1 MIVNVDRIKPFRGT
15 EEPLWVEG
23 IDNNLIQEDRT
34 PIITDIEGNVISCQ
48 EEIPDLRHRTGVEPI
63 TEHIENLEPITEHIE
78 SVEPI
83 TEHLERVEPI
93 KK

>member
-1 MIVNVDRIKPFRGT
+1 MLDDHNVMIKKNPNSVAMIVNVDRIKPFRGT

-48 EEIPDLRHRTGVEPI
+48 EKIPDLRHPTGV
-63 TEHIENLEPITEHIE
+63 NLLLST
-78 SVEPI
+78 
-83 TEHLERVEPI
+83 
-93 KK
+93 